1 MALEAGDVA
10 DVYNRVV
17 VIADLPFGWDAATM
31 ARLLRIIDRGGRLGW
46 SFVLSGAVD
55 EHDADP
61 LVSMIADRTLMFPMS
76 ADATAH
82 DPWVGLQWS
91 VRPEQIEPQSPQA
104 RQIVARLADPAPQPG
119 ARRQL

>member
-1 MALEAGDVA
+1 M
-10 DVYNRVV
+10 YNRVV

-31 ARLLRIIDRGGRLGW
+31 ARLQRNHRQRRPAGLVVRVV
-46 SFVLSGAVD
+46 STVD

-61 LVSMIADRTLMFPMS
+61 LVSMIAGCTLMFPVS

-91 VRPEQIEPQSPQA
+91 VKPEQIEPQSRQG
-104 RQIVARLADPAPQPG
+104 RQIVARVADPAP
-119 ARRQL
+119 